1 MTYKTLKFALPIAV
15 VALGAFWAFTMA
27 NSTTTTGYET
37 MKFECFSDGRT
48 DMVALCTSTDAGCD
62 VRTRTQPPMLCTE
75 QWMHA
80 LNNGLTLQF
89 VAAFSAKG
97 GTQSVYGLTMP
108 ANNSD

>member
-1 MTYKTLKFALPIAV
+1 MTSKTLKFALPIAV

-48 DMVALCTSTDAGCD
+48 DMVALCTSTDAGCV
-62 VRTRTQPPMLCTE
+62 VRTRTQPIPCTE
-75 QWMHA
+75 QWMLA
-80 LNNGLTLQF
+80 LNTGWKLQF

-108 ANNSD
+108 ANNSG